1 MKDDMDL
8 YQKKFWNKTKKRHH
22 PTHPVIKT
30 LVENRINFI
39 KRYIR
44 LNGNIKIL
52 DVGCGNG
59 YYTYHFDR
67 ITPYSIGIDYSA
79 SMLAINPC
87 KNKNLGDVYKLPFK
101 NDSFDIV
108 FESALLH
115 HLSDVSKVMKEMKRV
130 CKKYV
135 ILIEPNRT
143 NPLMF
148 LFASVK
154 KEEKE
159 ARKFSLNYMEN
170 IVKKVGLKII
180 ITTGIGVILP
190 NKTPIFLL
198 PWLRGI
204 DRKPLHLGVA
214 NIIIAKKYG

>member
-1 MKDDMDL
+1 MNVSIDL
-8 YQKKFWNKTKKRHH
+8 CQKKFWNKGKKRRH
-22 PTHPVIKT
+22 PTHPVIRT
-30 LVENRINFI
+30 LVGNRISFI
-39 KRYIR
+39 RKYIG
-44 LNGNIKIL
+44 LNGNIRIL

-67 ITPYSIGIDYSA
+67 ITPYAIGVDYSP

-115 HLSDVSKVMKEMKRV
+115 HLSDVDRAVKEMKRV
-130 CKKYV
+130 SKKYI

-148 LFASVK
+148 LFALIR

-159 ARKFSLNYMEN
+159 ARKFSLRLMEN
-170 IVKKVGLKII
+170 MVEKVGLKVII
-180 ITTGIGVILP
+180 ARGIGAILP
-190 NKTPIFLL
+190 NKTPAFLL
-198 PWLRGI
+198 PLLKSI
-204 DRKPLHLGVA
+204 DRKPLYFSLA
-214 NIIIAKKYG
+214 NIIIAKKYE